1 MGKCLLPISYYNRFK
16 ISFIMRKFEC
26 WIRSTDDEGVD
37 LERGS
42 HHPGS
47 ERSDLERVA
56 TKFGMIQ
63 WLFCVIVIR
72 IRPV

>member
-1 MGKCLLPISYYNRFK
+1 
-16 ISFIMRKFEC
+16 MRKFEF

-72 IRPV
+72 IRSV